1 MSYKPDFKVEGGK
14 LVIPVVVTAL
24 PQHLHMTEFD
34 FINTSRLHSLTI
46 HVIPFFAS
54 IVLPLLF
61 FSHPQGVDVN
71 QTISDLISQQNITI
85 ENNINR
91 ICFRD
96 LLLYEVQL
104 LSKDRLRPLSIALYN
119 APDSPAGTTIHMPR
133 FFQYIFKNYDCSQTL
148 DIDAINAQFPAVSE
162 ELRVELGRRVHRRA

>member
-1 MSYKPDFKVEGGK
+1 M
-14 LVIPVVVTAL
+14 
-24 PQHLHMTEFD
+24 
-34 FINTSRLHSLTI
+34 
-46 HVIPFFAS
+46 
-54 IVLPLLF
+54 
-61 FSHPQGVDVN
+61 DVN
-71 QTISDLISQQNITI
+71 QTISDLISQQNITM

-91 ICFRD
+91 LCFHD

-148 DIDAINAQFPAVSE
+148 DLDAINAQFPAVSE
-162 ELRVELGRRVHRRA
+162 ELRVETGKRVHRRA